1 MSTSAYVDMAKLPGV
16 EGLENKLMSLEEAQ
30 KTAPPGVRGWVK
42 MYTLARLLG
51 VSHSTAYNMGYRG
64 RFTVDCSQGVSLVP
78 LDSIKK

>member
-1 MSTSAYVDMAKLPGV
+1 MPSLAYVDPDKLPTL
-16 EGLENKLMSLEEAQ
+16 EGLKNEIFTLEQAKQ
-30 KTAPPGVRGWVK
+30 GAPPGVRGWLK
-42 MYTLARLLG
+42 MYAMARLLG